1 MPLDSFLFVRA
12 DYHEILIS
20 VLLFIPVPVKSA
32 RLGSKLDR
40 EAIQLVSQILRLF
53 LSFIFP
59 DLISAIIPHIS
70 CFMFVPH
77 SEITVRGALTLRQL
91 FARYAFIGAYVH
103 FLCSHV

>member
-20 VLLFIPVPVKSA
+20 VLLFIPVLVKSA
-32 RLGSKLDR
+32 RLGSNLDR
-40 EAIQLVSQILRLF
+40 KAMQLVSQILRLF
-53 LSFIFP
+53 LSFP
-59 DLISAIIPHIS
+59 DLISAIIPRIS

-77 SEITVRGALTLRQL
+77 SEITVRGALTLRQP

-103 FLCSHV
+103 IPCSHV